1 MIGNIQIQYPRDR
14 QRMQIQGTGTA
25 PEEPEQ
31 NKDQE
36 EFFHSKIPWTHSPGA
51 SKLPSMWQ

>member
-14 QRMQIQGTGTA
+14 QGMQIQGTGTA

-36 EFFHSKIPWTHSPGA
+36 EFFHSKIPLDT
-51 SKLPSMWQ
+51 